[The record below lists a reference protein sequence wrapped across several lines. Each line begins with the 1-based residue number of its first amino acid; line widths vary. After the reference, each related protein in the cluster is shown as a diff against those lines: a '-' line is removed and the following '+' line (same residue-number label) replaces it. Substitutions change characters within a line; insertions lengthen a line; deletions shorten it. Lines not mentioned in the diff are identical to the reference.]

1 MCQRSQDVNCRR
13 LCEAG
18 KREGVRGEGR
28 LFKMSEKN
36 EQTKSHK
43 TQNGHKFEESLN
55 GLAILTDNAAAT
67 KISTLNKAEEKQK
80 KSLAPHPWQ
89 ATASP
94 AAVALHNT

>member
-1 MCQRSQDVNCRR
+1 
-13 LCEAG
+13 
-18 KREGVRGEGR
+18 
-28 LFKMSEKN
+28 MSEKN

-80 KSLAPHPWQ
+80 KSLAPPQPPPPGKLQPPLLLWPYIIHK
-89 ATASP
+89 
-94 AAVALHNT
+94 